1 MKLFHYAHPDRYQGI
16 VTREEGLKPETKLG
30 ITPDLRK
37 KKFVFALTDPQP
49 EKWLQNSEF
58 SKAVWH
64 RLIMNAG
71 TLLLDFDF
79 DEQNQEAYVADWG
92 HREGYLLGKRDKK
105 APERFAHASREEAE
119 EAYSATMVE
128 LKKYLDDPEL
138 AQSYSLP
145 EILVPGKIPADLIH
159 VSEIQPEIER
169 LIEFARENP
178 NSLELYRNN
187 FANIPELHRQLMEI
201 DSHLAEIEGGVSQ
214 RG

>member
-1 MKLFHYAHPDRYQGI
+1 MKLFHYVYPDRYESI
-16 VTREEGLKPETKLG
+16 VTRKEGLKPESKLG

-71 TLLLDFDF
+71 HLLLDFDC

-92 HREGYLLGKRDKK
+92 HREGYLLGKRNKK
-105 APERFAHASREEAE
+105 APERFSHCIREEAE
-119 EAYSATMVE
+119 EAYAATMVE
-128 LKKYLDDPEL
+128 LKRYLEDPGL
-138 AQSYSLP
+138 AESYSLP
-145 EILVPGKIPADLIH
+145 EVLVPGRISSDIIQ
-159 VSEIQPEIER
+159 VSETQPEIER

-187 FANIPELHRQLMEI
+187 LADIPELHQQLMSIE
-201 DSHLAEIEGGVSQ
+201 SRLAELEGGVS
-214 RG
+214 RKG